1 MTEVKIRHE
10 ELEEARD
17 RGADAYIGVLS
28 DAVVSS
34 AGGSLTLESMSGLS
48 SSQIALVAYATMR
61 EEVLCGGFI
70 QLIHNGYG
78 GFIFLNPFAKVLKQW
93 GLRDLSRMI
102 YDVHTLYV
110 RYGEEIERDCTD
122 EAFMALYERFPEFD
136 DADDTFVDN
145 EEEYTSMAAR
155 YVEEHIEDFATVI

>member
-10 ELEEARD
+10 ELEEARG

-28 DAVVSS
+28 GAVVAS

-110 RYGEEIERDCTD
+110 RYREEIERDCTD

>member
-10 ELEEARD
+10 ELEEARG

-28 DAVVSS
+28 DAVVAS

-110 RYGEEIERDCTD
+110 RYREEIERDCTD

>member
-10 ELEEARD
+10 ELEEARG

-28 DAVVSS
+28 GAVVAS